1 MVENERQIF
10 DGYTKQCGSPYIAC
24 NLISSKAR
32 ELAERNNNIIMHSE
46 AISWVLSDIKPQIL
60 SIYEKNKQKY
70 RNSVC
75 ITVTQEVLELVS
87 DSEVTDAVE
96 SSIRQSRREKHLI
109 YMYKDITD
117 APRQSRVRVLCNI
130 IWDKLQTI

>member
-1 MVENERQIF
+1 MVDNERQIF
-10 DGYTKQCGSPYIAC
+10 DGYSEQCGSPYTAC
-24 NLISSKAR
+24 NLIASKAR

-87 DSEVTDAVE
+87 DSEVVNAVE

-109 YMYKDITD
+109 YMYKDIADT
-117 APRQSRVRVLCNI
+117 PRQGRVRVLCNI